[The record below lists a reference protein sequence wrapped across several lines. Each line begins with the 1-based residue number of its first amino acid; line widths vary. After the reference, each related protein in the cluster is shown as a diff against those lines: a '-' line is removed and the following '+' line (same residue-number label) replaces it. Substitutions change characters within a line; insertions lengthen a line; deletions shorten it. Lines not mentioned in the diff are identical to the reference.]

1 MTRSANRFLI
11 LLIVAG
17 LIGAAWW
24 WNRQE
29 EPVAVTAAAVE
40 LGPVAKT
47 VANTRAGTVTACN
60 RARLSPS
67 VGGQVAVLDVE
78 EGELVKKG
86 RVLLELWNLDLKA
99 EVELAA
105 AERKTADSK
114 STAACLQAEVAER
127 EAERL
132 SSLRKTGATSEDALD
147 KAVTQAKSARA
158 SCAAAEASILVST
171 AQLDRAQARLERT
184 RLVAP
189 FDGVVANI
197 NGELNEYIT
206 PSPPGIPT
214 PTVVDLIGADCYYVV
229 APIDEVDVAAV
240 AMEMPVR
247 ITLDAYDE
255 RQFPGQVRRIA
266 PYVQDYEKQA
276 RTVDV
281 EVDFQNS
288 DDLALLLAGY
298 SADVEIVLSDKAS
311 VLRIPTEA
319 VIGGTEVYVVDP
331 GSGVLQ
337 RRDIQTGLS
346 NWDYTEVIEGLDSG
360 DLVVT
365 SLDRD
370 GVDEGA
376 LVRVESAD
384 E

>member
-1 MTRSANRFLI
+1 M
-11 LLIVAG
+11 V
-17 LIGAAWW
+17 
-24 WNRQE
+24 
-29 EPVAVTAAAVE
+29 VTAATVE
-40 LGPVAKT
+40 LGPVAKI

-67 VGGQVAVLDVE
+67 TGGQIALLDVE

-86 RVLLELWNLDLKA
+86 RVLLELWNLDLRA
-99 EVELAA
+99 EVELSA
-105 AERKTADSK
+105 AERETAGSN

-127 EAERL
+127 EAERI
-132 SSLRKTGATSEDALD
+132 SSLRKTGATSEDAVD
-147 KAVTQAKSARA
+147 KAVTQAKAARA
-158 SCAAAEASILVST
+158 SCAAAQASILV
-171 AQLDRAQARLERT
+171 ADAKLDRAKARLERT

-240 AMEMPVR
+240 ATEMPVR
-247 ITLDAYDE
+247 ISLDAYDE
-255 RQFPGQVRRIA
+255 RQFPGLVRRIS

-281 EVDFQNS
+281 EVDFQNKA
-288 DDLALLLAGY
+288 DLALLLAGY

-319 VIGGTEVYVVDP
+319 VIGGTEVYVIDP
-331 GSGVLQ
+331 SSGALQ
-337 RRDIQTGLS
+337 RREIETGLS
-346 NWDYTEVIEGLDSG
+346 NWDFTEVIDGLESG
-360 DLVVT
+360 GT
-365 SLDRD
+365 WW
-370 GVDEGA
+370 
-376 LVRVESAD
+376 
-384 E
+384 